1 MRASG
6 ERPGGNYRFRYK
18 TADNDSAFFGNA
30 YSSSDFCI
38 VAPPFYD
45 KAQKAAGRPGYQ
57 AGRLWDESKQAVKP
71 GTPFLQI
78 AP

>member
-18 TADNDSAFFGNA
+18 TADNDSAF
-30 YSSSDFCI
+30 SVMQHDSSDFCI

-45 KAQKAAGRPGYQ
+45 KAQRLLAVPGIKGGRSGM
-57 AGRLWDESKQAVKP
+57 RESRP
-71 GTPFLQI
+71 
-78 AP
+78 

>member
-1 MRASG
+1 MNMMTHRGVGELLGQGEAVRASG

-30 YSSSDFCI
+30 HSSSDFCI

-45 KAQKAAGRPGYQ
+45 KAQKAAGHSGYQ
-57 AGRLWDESKQAVKP
+57 AE
-71 GTPFLQI
+71 
-78 AP
+78 

>member
-18 TADNDSAFFGNA
+18 TADNDSAF
-30 YSSSDFCI
+30 SVMQHDSSDFCI

-57 AGRLWDESKQAVKP
+57 AGWLWDESKQAVKP
-71 GTPFLQI
+71 GISFLQI